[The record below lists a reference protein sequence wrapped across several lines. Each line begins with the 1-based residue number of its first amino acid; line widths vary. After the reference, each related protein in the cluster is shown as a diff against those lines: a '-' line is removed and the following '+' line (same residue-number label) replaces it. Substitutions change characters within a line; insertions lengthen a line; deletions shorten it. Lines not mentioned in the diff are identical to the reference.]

1 MIVGLNNRDIMKKTL
16 FICLA
21 IIAGISANAQDYYQ
35 DVKNP
40 AKLNHHYGKTQ
51 SRKELFLP
59 QVNGYNVYKA
69 DLHTHT
75 MFSDGQVLPSYR
87 VQEAWM
93 DGLDVM
99 AVTEHI
105 EHRPHE
111 ATFVDYLERYTAED
125 RKEAKNHRGIGYK
138 PLDKDGI
145 MVDLNYSYKLAK
157 QEAAK
162 FGLTII
168 QGSEITRSGTKI
180 GHFNALFTTDNNLL
194 FDLKPVEAMRKAKA
208 QGALI
213 MHNHPGWSR
222 TNVDYTKVELE
233 AYEAGLI
240 DGVEVVNGGE
250 FYPDIIDRVRER
262 GLFIAASTDI
272 HGTTSSDYR
281 MYGYRRPMTLILAPD
296 KSLESLKEALQARRT
311 IAFAFNTLSGSKE
324 LLEAF
329 FRASVK
335 CECLKGKTYVLTN
348 TTDIPYIIQQENA
361 NPIILDS
368 ESSVRIAMPKEAKTL
383 KITVNNMWIGAKEN
397 LTVELK

>member
-1 MIVGLNNRDIMKKTL
+1 MKKAL

-21 IIAGISANAQDYYQ
+21 IMAGISAKAQHYYQ
-35 DVKNP
+35 DVNNP
-40 AKLNHHYGKTQ
+40 AKLNHHYGHAQ

-75 MFSDGQVLPSYR
+75 VFSDGQVLPTYR
-87 VQEAWM
+87 VQEAWK

-111 ATFVDYLERYTAED
+111 ATFVDYLERYTAEN

-138 PLDKDGI
+138 PLDEDGI

-157 QEAAK
+157 KEAAR

-168 QGSEITRSGTKI
+168 PGTEITRSGTKI

-262 GLFIAASTDI
+262 GLFIAANTDI
-272 HGTTSSDYR
+272 HGTTASDYR
-281 MYGYRRPMTLILAPD
+281 MYGYRRPMTLILAAD
-296 KSLESLKEALQARRT
+296 KSLEYLKEALQARRT

-329 FRASVK
+329 FKASVK
-335 CECLKGKTYVLTN
+335 CERLKGNTFILTN
-348 TTDIPYIIQQENA
+348 TTDIPYVIQQENA
-361 NPIILDS
+361 NPVILDGDSSIRLAIPKGS
-368 ESSVRIAMPKEAKTL
+368 ETL
-383 KITVNNMWIGAKEN
+383 KFSVNNMWVGSKQN
-397 LTVELK
+397 LVIEL